1 MAKKMKLPSGFKIVS
16 VLMGVLCVIILW
28 NLIGN
33 FDIQENFEESNK
45 NSKKNIE
52 KKTEKKIKDLTD
64 KWIIEVTEKRN
75 PEAISKMF
83 CSDGNLVGTVSQ
95 IKRQG
100 EDIKT
105 YFKYFTKL
113 PGIKVIDKKYNI
125 SQVTDN
131 VFINTAFITWSWNN
145 VKEPVTARMTFT
157 FRDNC
162 LYQLHSSVLPDLN
175 KDLVNVSG
183 NK

>member
-1 MAKKMKLPSGFKIVS
+1 MAKKMKLPSGFKIIN
-16 VLMGVLCVIILW
+16 VLLGVLCVIILW

-33 FDIQENFEESNK
+33 FDIKENFEGTNK
-45 NSKKNIE
+45 NS
-52 KKTEKKIKDLTD
+52 EKKIKDLTD
-64 KWIIEVTEKRN
+64 KWIIEVTKKHN

-83 CSDGNLVGTVSQ
+83 CIDGNLVGTVSQ

-100 EDIKT
+100 KDIKT
-105 YFKYFTKL
+105 YFKYFAKL
-113 PGIKVIDKKYNI
+113 PGIKVINKKYNI

-131 VFINTAFITWSWNN
+131 VFINTAFITWSWDGLQ
-145 VKEPVTARMTFT
+145 EPVTARMTFT
-157 FRDNC
+157 FRDDC
-162 LYQLHSSVLPDLN
+162 IYQLHSSALPDLN

>member
-1 MAKKMKLPSGFKIVS
+1 MAKKMKLPGGFKIIN
-16 VLMGVLCVIILW
+16 VLLGVLCVIILW

-33 FDIQENFEESNK
+33 FDIKENFEGTNK
-45 NSKKNIE
+45 NS
-52 KKTEKKIKDLTD
+52 EKKIKDLTD
-64 KWIIEVTEKRN
+64 KWIIEVTKKHN

-100 EDIKT
+100 KDIKT
-105 YFKYFTKL
+105 YFKYFAKL
-113 PGIKVIDKKYNI
+113 PGIKVINKKYNI

-131 VFINTAFITWSWNN
+131 VFINTAFITWSWDGLQ
-145 VKEPVTARMTFT
+145 EPVTARMTFT
-157 FRDNC
+157 FRDDC
-162 LYQLHSSVLPDLN
+162 IYQLHSSALPDLN